1 MARSSPTTL
10 LPLRGMTLPV
20 DDGRPMKPV
29 MSASLRRATPKRREK
44 LPPGLTIALAV
55 SIALHLI
62 LLAVRFVMP
71 QAALFKPPDSPLEVI
86 LVNAKSVDK
95 ALKPDAIAQF
105 DLNGGG
111 EHDQGRA
118 TSFLPR
124 MPGVAD
130 GEVLKES
137 QTAVQRLEAEQRHLV
152 AQSADAR
159 TAVPPESPRR
169 VEASD
174 VSPTTDLTTSM
185 KAIARLEAQVDKQTR
200 DYNAR
205 PRRGYIGPTTRGTS
219 YAMYY
224 AQWKDKV
231 ERIGTL
237 NYPAEARG
245 HLYGDLT
252 LRVTLNPDGTIYND
266 EVEVTRSSGS
276 PVLDRAARRIVL
288 LGAPYGR
295 FSDELKRDYDIF
307 EIFSTFRFTKG
318 DALEMR
324 SERK

>member
-1 MARSSPTTL
+1 MQPLQTRRRRRPTPEDEAFQPT
-10 LPLRGMTLPV
+10 
-20 DDGRPMKPV
+20 
-29 MSASLRRATPKRREK
+29 
-44 LPPGLTIALAV
+44 GLMIALAV
-55 SIALHLI
+55 SVAFHLV

-71 QAALFKPPDSPLEVI
+71 NATLFKPPDSALEVI
-86 LVNAKSVDK
+86 LVNARSTDRP
-95 ALKPDAIAQF
+95 LKPDAIAQF

-111 EHDQGRA
+111 EHDKGRA
-118 TSFLPR
+118 TSFVPPTR
-124 MPGVAD
+124 QVAD

-137 QTAVQRLEAEQRHLV
+137 QSAVQRLEAEQRHLV
-152 AQSADAR
+152 TQTRASR
-159 TAVPPESPRR
+159 TAVAPDAPQKLEQNEVAPIN
-169 VEASD
+169 ELN
-174 VSPTTDLTTSM
+174 TTM

-224 AQWKDKV
+224 SQWKDKV
-231 ERIGTL
+231 ERIGTI
-237 NYPAEARG
+237 NYPQEARG
-245 HLYGDLT
+245 HIYGDLT

-276 PVLDRAARRIVL
+276 LVLDRAARRIVL

-295 FSDELKRDYDIF
+295 FSEELRREYDIF

>member
-1 MARSSPTTL
+1 MRTVSPTL
-10 LPLRGMTLPV
+10 QPLRGHTLPG
-20 DDGRPMKPV
+20 DDGRPMRP
-29 MSASLRRATPKRREK
+29 LRRPGQKAPRRRKGFE
-44 LPPGLTIALAV
+44 PSGLAIALAV

-62 LLAVRFVMP
+62 LIGLRFVMP
-71 QAALFKPPDSPLEVI
+71 QASLFKPPDSGLEVI
-86 LVNAKSVDK
+86 LVNARSTDK
-95 ALKPDAIAQF
+95 PLKATAIAQN

-111 EHDQGRA
+111 EHEQGRA

-124 MPGVAD
+124 LSAVAD

-137 QTAVQRLEAEQRHLV
+137 QSAVKRLEAEQRHLV
-152 AQSADAR
+152 TQTRPSPLSVAPDA
-159 TAVPPESPRR
+159 PQR
-169 VEASD
+169 VEAD
-174 VSPTTDLTTSM
+174 DTALTNDLDTST
-185 KAIARLEAQVDKQTR
+185 KAIARLEAQIDKQTR

-205 PRRGYIGPTTRGTS
+205 PRRGFIGPTTRGAS

-231 ERIGTL
+231 ERIGTI

-252 LRVTLNPDGTIYND
+252 LRVTLNPDGTIYHD

-276 PVLDRAARRIVL
+276 AVLDRAARRIVL
-288 LGAPYGR
+288 LGAPYGH
-295 FSDELKRDYDIF
+295 FSEELRREYDIF

-324 SERK
+324 TEHK

>member
-1 MARSSPTTL
+1 MRSATPTL
-10 LPLRGMTLPV
+10 QPLRGHTLPA
-20 DDGRPMKPV
+20 DDGRPMRPV
-29 MSASLRRATPKRREK
+29 GRVPERRSRPKKSAFEPS
-44 LPPGLTIALAV
+44 GLQIAILV
-55 SIALHLI
+55 SIALHLV
-62 LLAVRFVMP
+62 LLAIRFVMP

-86 LVNAKSVDK
+86 LVNAKSVDRPV
-95 ALKPDAIAQF
+95 KPDAIAQV

-111 EHDQGRA
+111 EHDAGRA

-124 MPGVAD
+124 MQQLAD

-137 QTAVQRLEAEQRHLV
+137 QAAMQRLENEQRHLV
-152 AQSADAR
+152 ASAGESSLV
-159 TAVPPESPRR
+159 VPPESPRK
-169 VEASD
+169 VDAAEIA
-174 VSPTTDLTTSM
+174 PTADLDTSL
-185 KAIARLEAQVDKQTR
+185 KAIARLEAQIDKQTR

-219 YAMYY
+219 YALYY

-245 HLYGDLT
+245 RIYGDLT

-295 FSDELKRDYDIF
+295 FSDELRREYDIF
-307 EIFSTFRFTKG
+307 EIFSTFRFTRG

-324 SERK
+324 TEHR

>member
-1 MARSSPTTL
+1 MRGASPILHPLRGHTMPADESAPMRPVARSSA
-10 LPLRGMTLPV
+10 R
-20 DDGRPMKPV
+20 RPYQ
-29 MSASLRRATPKRREK
+29 RREGVR
-44 LPPGLTIALAV
+44 PTGLTIALVV
-55 SIALHLI
+55 SVGLHLV
-62 LLAVRFVMP
+62 LLAVRFVLP
-71 QAALFKPPDSPLEVI
+71 NASLFKPPDSPLEVI
-86 LVNAKSVDK
+86 LVNARSIDK

-111 EHDQGRA
+111 DHDTGRA

-124 MPGVAD
+124 TPEVSD

-137 QTAVQRLEAEQRHLV
+137 QSAMQRVEAEQRRLLAQARV
-152 AQSADAR
+152 APTSIAPEAPEKVDSNDVAP
-159 TAVPPESPRR
+159 TA
-169 VEASD
+169 
-174 VSPTTDLTTSM
+174 DLTTSM

-231 ERIGTL
+231 ERIGTM
-237 NYPAEARG
+237 NYPEEARG
-245 HLYGDLT
+245 RIYGDLT

-276 PVLDRAARRIVL
+276 AVLDRAARRIVL

-295 FSDELKRDYDIF
+295 FSAELRSEYDIF

>member
-1 MARSSPTTL
+1 MRSASPTL
-10 LPLRGMTLPV
+10 IPLRGRTLPV
-20 DDGRPMKPV
+20 DDGRPMRPV
-29 MSASLRRATPKRREK
+29 ARGPDRRRLHRRHSSRS
-44 LPPGLTIALAV
+44 PGLVIALVV
-55 SIALHLI
+55 SVALHLI

-71 QAALFKPPDSPLEVI
+71 QSSLFKPPDSPLEVI
-86 LVNAKSVDK
+86 LVNAKSADK
-95 ALKPDAIAQF
+95 PVKADAIAQF

-124 MPGVAD
+124 AAEVSD
-130 GEVLKES
+130 GEVLKAS
-137 QTAVQRLEAEQRHLV
+137 QAAAQQLEVQQRRLLAQTRETPVAVAPEAPQKV
-152 AQSADAR
+152 DAGDS
-159 TAVPPESPRR
+159 TPVM
-169 VEASD
+169 
-174 VSPTTDLTTSM
+174 DLTTSM
-185 KAIARLEAQVDKQTR
+185 KQIARLEAQIDKQTT
-200 DYNAR
+200 DYNKR
-205 PRRGYIGPTTRGTS
+205 PRRGYIGPTTRGAT

-237 NYPAEARG
+237 NYPEEARG
-245 HLYGDLT
+245 RIYGDLT

-276 PVLDRAARRIVL
+276 PILDRAARRIVL

-295 FSDELKRDYDIF
+295 FSEELRREYDIF

-324 SERK
+324 AEHR